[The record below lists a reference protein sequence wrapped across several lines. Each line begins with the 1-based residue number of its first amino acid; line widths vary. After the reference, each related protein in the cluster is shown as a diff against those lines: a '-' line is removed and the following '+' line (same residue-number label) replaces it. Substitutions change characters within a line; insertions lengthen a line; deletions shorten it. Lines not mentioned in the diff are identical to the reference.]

1 MFTRKQ
7 FLAWLTVFT
16 VLFSAG
22 WFANQSRA
30 NDNDDIYYKIDKG
43 LFYLKE
49 VFETVSRN
57 YVDELNPETLS
68 KSAIKGML
76 QEFDPYTVF
85 FEDPGSH
92 QMRMITRGKYGGVGM
107 EIGIQNKK
115 ITVIAPM
122 DETPAQRAGIRP
134 GDVIIRIDR
143 EPTRSMTLEEASQK
157 LRGKI
162 GSRVS
167 IEIERPGVNQPFT
180 LELTREEIV
189 LKDVS
194 YAAFLEPGTAYLRL
208 AAFSDKAGK
217 ELRDAV
223 NALQMQSPIERVIL
237 DLRGNP
243 GGLLTSAVEV
253 ANVFLPPGQLVVSTR
268 GVHESENK
276 FFTKENPLL
285 PSQPL
290 VVLID
295 RSSASA
301 SEIVAGAIQDLDR
314 GVLVGTET
322 FGKGLVQK
330 VFPIDK
336 VTQAYLKITTAKYY
350 VPSGR
355 SIQKEEYKKNNSVFI
370 DLSDSVEYDPK
381 IDYFTANG
389 RVVHSGGGIQPD
401 VAMPEEELD
410 PFMQTLLARGL
421 FFQFAV
427 EYISR
432 NPGLKKSGAAV
443 VNEPLLQEFEAY
455 VHKQEIDFDLEGEA
469 ELKQFLKIARE
480 KKYGEDVRDLVEVAL
495 QKLDT
500 QKLDEFTEH
509 RQDIIQNL
517 EAEFAEKLQDSA
529 ARTQVQL
536 SHDREV
542 KKAAAVLHNMQQYQQ
557 ILAIN
562 K

>member
-1 MFTRKQ
+1 MFSRKK

-85 FEDPGSH
+85 FEDPGSQ

-107 EIGIQNKK
+107 EIGMQNKK

-122 DETPAQRAGIRP
+122 EETPAQRAGIRP
-134 GDVIIRIDR
+134 GDVITKIDG
-143 EPTRSMTLEEASQK
+143 EATRNMNLEDASQK

-180 LELTREEIV
+180 VELIREEIV
-189 LKDVS
+189 LKDVT
-194 YAAFLEPGTAYLRL
+194 YAAFLEPGTAYIRL

-223 NALQMQSPIERVIL
+223 SALQMQSPIERAIL

-285 PSQPL
+285 PVQPL

-314 GVLVGTET
+314 GVLVGTQT

-355 SIQKEEYKKNNSVFI
+355 SIQKEEYKKNNSVFT

-401 VAMPEEELD
+401 VAMPEAELD

-427 EYISR
+427 EYMSK
-432 NPGLKKSGAAV
+432 NPGLKKSGMAAV
-443 VNEPLLQEFEAY
+443 DEPLLQEFEAY
-455 VHKQEIDFDLEGEA
+455 VLRQGLDFELEGEA
-469 ELKQFLKIARE
+469 ELNKFLKIARE
-480 KKYGEDVRDLVEVAL
+480 KKYSEDLRDLVEVAL

-500 QKLDEFTEH
+500 RKRDEFAEH
-509 RQDIIQNL
+509 RQDIIRNL
-517 EAEFAEKLQDSA
+517 EAEFAEKLQDSE
-529 ARTQVQL
+529 ARTRVQL
-536 SHDREV
+536 SHDPEV
-542 KKAAAVLHNMQQYQQ
+542 KRAVEVLHNMQQYQQ

>member
-1 MFTRKQ
+1 MFSRKK

-85 FEDPGSH
+85 FEDPGSQ

-107 EIGIQNKK
+107 EIGMQNKK

-122 DETPAQRAGIRP
+122 EETPAQRAGIRP
-134 GDVIIRIDR
+134 GDVITKIDG
-143 EPTRSMTLEEASQK
+143 EATRNMNLEDASQK

-180 LELTREEIV
+180 VELIREEIV
-189 LKDVS
+189 LKDVT
-194 YAAFLEPGTAYLRL
+194 YAAFLEPGTAYIRL

-223 NALQMQSPIERVIL
+223 SALQMQSPIERAIL

-285 PSQPL
+285 PVQPL

-314 GVLVGTET
+314 GVLVGTQT

-355 SIQKEEYKKNNSVFI
+355 SIQKEEYKKNNSVFT

-401 VAMPEEELD
+401 MAMPEAELD

-427 EYISR
+427 EYMSK
-432 NPGLKKSGAAV
+432 NPGLKKSGIAAV
-443 VNEPLLQEFEAY
+443 DEPLLQEFEAY
-455 VHKQEIDFDLEGEA
+455 VLRQGLDFELEGEA
-469 ELKQFLKIARE
+469 ELNKFLKIARE
-480 KKYGEDVRDLVEVAL
+480 KKYSEDLRDLVEVAL

-500 QKLDEFTEH
+500 RKRDEFAEH
-509 RQDIIQNL
+509 RQDIIRNL
-517 EAEFAEKLQDSA
+517 EAEFAEKLQDSE
-529 ARTQVQL
+529 ARTRVQL
-536 SHDREV
+536 SHDPEV
-542 KKAAAVLHNMQQYQQ
+542 KRAVEVLHNMQQYQQ

>member
-1 MFTRKQ
+1 MFSRKK

-85 FEDPGSH
+85 FEDPGSQ

-107 EIGIQNKK
+107 EIGMQNKK

-122 DETPAQRAGIRP
+122 EETPAQRAGIRP
-134 GDVIIRIDR
+134 GDVITKIDG
-143 EPTRSMTLEEASQK
+143 EATRNMNLEDASQK

-180 LELTREEIV
+180 VELIREEIV
-189 LKDVS
+189 LKDVT
-194 YAAFLEPGTAYLRL
+194 YAAFLEPGTAYIRL

-223 NALQMQSPIERVIL
+223 SALQMQSPIERAIL

-285 PSQPL
+285 PVQPL

-314 GVLVGTET
+314 GVLVGTQT

-355 SIQKEEYKKNNSVFI
+355 SIQKEEYKKNNSVFT

-427 EYISR
+427 EYMSK
-432 NPGLKKSGAAV
+432 NPGLKKSGMAAV
-443 VNEPLLQEFEAY
+443 DEPLLQEFEAY
-455 VHKQEIDFDLEGEA
+455 VLRQGLDFELEGEA
-469 ELKQFLKIARE
+469 ELNKFLKIARE
-480 KKYGEDVRDLVEVAL
+480 KKYSEDLRDLVEVAL

-500 QKLDEFTEH
+500 RKRDEFAEH
-509 RQDIIQNL
+509 RQDIIRNL
-517 EAEFAEKLQDSA
+517 EAEFAEKLQDSE
-529 ARTQVQL
+529 ARTRVQL
-536 SHDREV
+536 SHDPEV
-542 KKAAAVLHNMQQYQQ
+542 KRAVEVLHNMQQYQQ

>member
-1 MFTRKQ
+1 MFSRKK

-85 FEDPGSH
+85 FEDPGSQ

-107 EIGIQNKK
+107 EIGMQNKK

-122 DETPAQRAGIRP
+122 EETPAQRAGIRP
-134 GDVIIRIDR
+134 GDVITKIDG
-143 EPTRSMTLEEASQK
+143 EATRNMNLEDASQK

-180 LELTREEIV
+180 VELTREEIV
-189 LKDVS
+189 LKDVT
-194 YAAFLEPGTAYLRL
+194 YAAFLEPGTAYIRL

-223 NALQMQSPIERVIL
+223 SALQMQSPIERAIL

-285 PSQPL
+285 PVQPL

-314 GVLVGTET
+314 GVLVGTQT

-355 SIQKEEYKKNNSVFI
+355 SIQKEEYKKNNSVFT

-401 VAMPEEELD
+401 VAMPEAELD

-427 EYISR
+427 EYMSK
-432 NPGLKKSGAAV
+432 NPGLKKSGMAAV
-443 VNEPLLQEFEAY
+443 DEPLLQEFEAY
-455 VHKQEIDFDLEGEA
+455 VLRQGLDFELEGEA
-469 ELKQFLKIARE
+469 ELNKFLKIARE
-480 KKYGEDVRDLVEVAL
+480 KKYSEDLRDLVEVAL

-500 QKLDEFTEH
+500 RKRDEFAEH
-509 RQDIIQNL
+509 RQDIIRNL
-517 EAEFAEKLQDSA
+517 EAEFAEKLQDSE
-529 ARTQVQL
+529 ARTRVQL
-536 SHDREV
+536 SHDPEV
-542 KKAAAVLHNMQQYQQ
+542 KRAVEVLHNMQQYQQ

>member
-1 MFTRKQ
+1 MFSRKK

-85 FEDPGSH
+85 FEDPGSQ

-107 EIGIQNKK
+107 EIGMQNKK

-122 DETPAQRAGIRP
+122 EETPAQRAGIRP
-134 GDVIIRIDR
+134 GDVITKIDG
-143 EPTRSMTLEEASQK
+143 EATRNMNLEDASQK

-180 LELTREEIV
+180 VELIREEIV
-189 LKDVS
+189 LKDVT
-194 YAAFLEPGTAYLRL
+194 YAAFLEPGTAYIRL

-223 NALQMQSPIERVIL
+223 SALQMQSPIERAIL

-285 PSQPL
+285 PVQPL

-314 GVLVGTET
+314 GVLVGTQT

-355 SIQKEEYKKNNSVFI
+355 SIQKEEYKKNNSVFT

-401 VAMPEEELD
+401 MAMPEAELD

-427 EYISR
+427 EYMSK
-432 NPGLKKSGAAV
+432 NPGLKKSGMAAV
-443 VNEPLLQEFEAY
+443 DEPLLQEFEAY
-455 VHKQEIDFDLEGEA
+455 VLRQGLDFELEGEA
-469 ELKQFLKIARE
+469 ELNKFLKIARE
-480 KKYGEDVRDLVEVAL
+480 KKYSEDLRDLVEVAL

-500 QKLDEFTEH
+500 RKRDEFAEH
-509 RQDIIQNL
+509 RQDIIRNL
-517 EAEFAEKLQDSA
+517 EAEFAEKLQDSE
-529 ARTQVQL
+529 ARTRVQL
-536 SHDREV
+536 SHDPEV
-542 KKAAAVLHNMQQYQQ
+542 KRAVEVLHNMQQYQQ